1 MASKQNSLMKII
13 DVLAGFPV
21 FITAPGIFTIIKYK
35 HHFFIPLQ
43 SKKKKKEE
51 EIGFFQ
57 VFLIDP
63 ELMRKLP
70 NLSLGI
76 ILLTLLSSYLGFIM
90 FEGFKT
96 EEIILT
102 TEYCICF

>member
-1 MASKQNSLMKII
+1 MKII

-21 FITAPGIFTIIKYK
+21 FMTAPGIFTITKYK

-43 SKKKKKEE
+43 SKKNKE
-51 EIGFFQ
+51 IVFFQ

-76 ILLTLLSSYLGFIM
+76 ILLTLLSSYLGFTM
-90 FEGFKT
+90 FECFKT
-96 EEIILT
+96 EEII
-102 TEYCICF
+102 